1 MTLVQRGK
9 ISAAKMEIAA
19 VTPLGVV
26 DRQKPPHDL
35 TDEEVEVWQSVVN
48 AEPADWF
55 SASTAPMLA
64 QFCRHVVCARQ
75 IAELRER
82 ITKKMDLDAYDKLL
96 TMQARESR
104 AIAQLATNMRLSQQ
118 ATINHNGNKKPSRK
132 PLWE

>member
-1 MTLVQRGK
+1 MATA
-9 ISAAKMEIAA
+9 ISS
-19 VTPLGVV
+19 VTPLGAV

-55 SASTAPMLA
+55 SASTVPMLA

-82 ITKKMDLDAYDKLL
+82 FAKKKDLDAYEKLL
-96 TMQARESR
+96 AMQARESR
-104 AIAQLATNMRLSQQ
+104 SIASLAANMRISQQ
-118 ATINHNGNKKPSRK
+118 STINARGNKKPSRK
-132 PLWE
+132 PLWDD